1 METEVFESEINSG
14 VYDVKVECAEEAYL
28 PPILDRDPI
37 FAAGVLTISDS
48 NEALEAMLTA
58 YESLK
63 GNRKLLPLLEY
74 EIMWSRKNFEWFSTF
89 TQELIRLVTDGKSYK
104 VPYNLRKGIQR
115 KELDFLSPLRF
126 NKVNSQ
132 LERVEFKVRST
143 DPISLYRVQ
152 YLYNYYE
159 LSDFRDGEF
168 PAWYTLHDTVVFE
181 KYNSKTNKHVRI
193 VFRDGEFH
201 YLMCGASDNWKEITE
216 VPLEIDEVVTTMLFK
231 S

>member
-1 METEVFESEINSG
+1 MKRCEEYAILYSMETEVFESEINSG

-126 NKVNSQ
+126 NKV
-132 LERVEFKVRST
+132 
-143 DPISLYRVQ
+143 
-152 YLYNYYE
+152 
-159 LSDFRDGEF
+159 
-168 PAWYTLHDTVVFE
+168 
-181 KYNSKTNKHVRI
+181 
-193 VFRDGEFH
+193 
-201 YLMCGASDNWKEITE
+201 
-216 VPLEIDEVVTTMLFK
+216 
-231 S
+231 